1 MRDSE
6 SFEIMRESSAYVGSE
21 LFRSSQLIKDGL
33 DEVALTEKRK
43 RFTEYVMNMNLPMDQ
58 CLTAIGAIGTNRSDA
73 EVHRALAG
81 DASSRRRRVACDVC
95 GKSSGADQNLQ
106 IHRRGH
112 NIHVE
117 ARRPAEGGGGR
128 PRARRGCTSGPAE
141 GCVIMIRRGSG
152 GPDGDQEAN
161 CRKHGEER
169 RWDAERRKESY
180 AIHRETCEATVGEEE
195 SDGGY
200 GSGRNVMGGVNFGI
214 RANAVN
220 TELLFPSLWGRVS
233 SATGDKNAEE

>member
-58 CLTAIGAIGTNRSDA
+58 CLTAIGAIDPTRRCIALSPATPPLGDDVSLATSA
-73 EVHRALAG
+73 EARGGEEVGCRAKVPEKYAVEDGLEG
-81 DASSRRRRVACDVC
+81 PRQVCRQPRRRDFECC
-95 GKSSGADQNLQ
+95 GCGTLF
-106 IHRRGH
+106 
-112 NIHVE
+112 E
-117 ARRPAEGGGGR
+117 
-128 PRARRGCTSGPAE
+128 
-141 GCVIMIRRGSG
+141 
-152 GPDGDQEAN
+152 
-161 CRKHGEER
+161 
-169 RWDAERRKESY
+169 RKESY